1 MKKLYIVLAAIVVI
15 RLGAIAFFETQLLDE
30 PIILAQDIDLDNDEL
45 YISYIT
51 NRAKPHEISNVIIN
65 DRHFYPYQETNFN
78 GFISS
83 SNQSSVYVS
92 GRLYS
97 IHSVTFP
104 LQSEWN
110 ELDLS
115 NQTTSTI
122 HFADGIQLE
131 EQVTVRRHW
140 VEQTILNNY
149 SSTSSSDGTGKSS
162 YFTEQD
168 VVLTNLTFEQL
179 EEVNLVIDRVQ
190 VDLPIKAP
198 ITIPNESKIEIS
210 YKSQIGFYPN
220 DRSEIIFYFL
230 DEHNVPIEIPV
241 GGYKNNP
248 PTSEWIHQ
256 YVKER
261 ANK

>member
-1 MKKLYIVLAAIVVI
+1 MKKLYVVLAAIIVI

-30 PIILAQDIDLDNDEL
+30 PIILAQDIDFDNDAL

-51 NRAKPHEISNVIIN
+51 NRTNPHEISSVIID
-65 DRHFYPYQETNFN
+65 DRHFYPYQETDLF
-78 GFISS
+78 GFHSN
-83 SNQSSVYVS
+83 SNQSSIYVS

-122 HFADGIQLE
+122 HFTDGIQFE
-131 EQVTVRRHW
+131 EQFTPRRHW
-140 VEQTILNNY
+140 VDQTILDNY
-149 SSTSSSDGTGKSS
+149 YSTSSSDGTGKS
-162 YFTEQD
+162 YYITEQD

-179 EEVNLVIDRVQ
+179 EDLTLVIDRVQ
-190 VDLPIKAP
+190 VDLPIKMP
-198 ITIPNESKIEIS
+198 ITIPNESRIEIS
-210 YKSQIGFYPN
+210 YKSQIGFYPE

-248 PTSEWIHQ
+248 PNSEWIDQ
-256 YVKER
+256 YVKGR
-261 ANK
+261 AKK